1 MVFCLV
7 ICQILSSAY
16 AMTYSDNGIIY
27 VSGNDETKTLFS
39 QDFENTG
46 ASLNGNLS

>member
-27 VSGNDETKTLFS
+27 VPGNDETKTLFS